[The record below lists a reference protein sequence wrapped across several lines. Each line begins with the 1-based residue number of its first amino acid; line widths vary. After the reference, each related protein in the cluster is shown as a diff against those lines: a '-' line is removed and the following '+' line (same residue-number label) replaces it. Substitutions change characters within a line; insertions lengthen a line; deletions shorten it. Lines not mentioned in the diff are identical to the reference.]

1 MFTKEQLKALIGI
14 PSGKNPVKYLEGTK
28 WKGVIFKFAA
38 ISGSMEAF
46 FPDKCSNA
54 DKEICE
60 GMFSA
65 KTGDNE
71 LLDSLHKLLGND

>member
-1 MFTKEQLKALIGI
+1 
-14 PSGKNPVKYLEGTK
+14 
-28 WKGVIFKFAA
+28 
-38 ISGSMEAF
+38 MEAF
-46 FPDKCSNA
+46 LPDKCSNA